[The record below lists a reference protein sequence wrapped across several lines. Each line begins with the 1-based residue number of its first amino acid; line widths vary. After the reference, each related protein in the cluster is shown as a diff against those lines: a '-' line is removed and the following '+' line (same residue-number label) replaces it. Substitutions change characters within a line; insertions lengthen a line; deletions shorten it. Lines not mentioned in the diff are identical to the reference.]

1 MQEAADLFLDF
12 HDYASFADKRRDKD
26 ASTAVLVNH
35 ISLTEHGDLIVLR
48 IVASHFLW
56 KMVRRIMG
64 ILVEVGRGYLDKRD
78 VLALFASKSDL
89 PAKFTAPPSG
99 LFLEKVFYQKDVRQ
113 ELSAPEIPFVLIR
126 NKTIR

>member
-1 MQEAADLFLDF
+1 MQTAANVFLDF

-26 ASTAVLVNH
+26 ASTAVLINH
-35 ISLTEHGDLIVLR
+35 ITITEFGDLMVLR

-64 ILVEVGRGYLDKRD
+64 ILVEVGRGNLSKSD
-78 VLALFASKSDL
+78 VEALFASKSDL

-99 LFLEKVFYQKDVRQ
+99 LFLEKVFYQKDAWN
-113 ELSAPEIPFVLIR
+113 SSKIPEFPFILIK
-126 NKTIR
+126 NKTPD